1 MRISALLLSAIVLL
15 LVAAVAP
22 RDDASTFFRSGRIPS
37 ITIELSPEAIE
48 QLRANPRAYA
58 PCTVREGDKIVSAK
72 AGVKLKGAA
81 GSFQAFDDK
90 PALTINID
98 KFGDAPAYNGLKK
111 FHLNNSVQDPSLLS
125 EWTCSEVIRA
135 AGQPA
140 TRVTHARVRLGDR
153 DMGLYVLKESFDEE
167 FLRRNFRTTSGNLYD
182 GGFCQ
187 DLDSPLERDEGTGA
201 ETRSD
206 LQAIVEACREPDMK
220 ARWKRLE
227 QLVEVDEFIR
237 FVALEAMLGHWDG
250 YSFNSNNYRLF
261 FEPTKKAVFLAHGM
275 DQCFGDPNASVLDA
289 PRAMLAASVMKNP
302 EWRKQYRKEIA
313 RLLPQ
318 FDPVKLE
325 KKLEPVEARIQKSLR
340 EISPEAAAEQLA
352 HANGFLERLRGR
364 ATSLVAQSTAPE
376 PRPLVF
382 RKGQPVLVRDWR
394 PMSEVEDAVLEEV
407 ELGGA
412 KWLRA
417 ACGPGGRCIAG
428 WRRSVLLSKGKY
440 VFEAFIRVEGIEPLV
455 EEDAP
460 GIGGGIRTWDGRRM
474 SDGTS
479 SGERKVSFEFE
490 VREEIADVELV
501 LELRGKRGS
510 IAFRMD
516 SLRLTRE

>member
-1 MRISALLLSAIVLL
+1 
-15 LVAAVAP
+15 
-22 RDDASTFFRSGRIPS
+22 
-37 ITIELSPEAIE
+37 
-48 QLRANPRAYA
+48 
-58 PCTVREGDKIVSAK
+58 
-72 AGVKLKGAA
+72 
-81 GSFQAFDDK
+81 
-90 PALTINID
+90 
-98 KFGDAPAYNGLKK
+98 
-111 FHLNNSVQDPSLLS
+111 
-125 EWTCSEVIRA
+125 
-135 AGQPA
+135 
-140 TRVTHARVRLGDR
+140 
-153 DMGLYVLKESFDEE
+153 
-167 FLRRNFRTTSGNLYD
+167 
-182 GGFCQ
+182 
-187 DLDSPLERDEGTGA
+187 
-201 ETRSD
+201 
-206 LQAIVEACREPDMK
+206 MK

-407 ELGGA
+407 EFGGA

-460 GIGGGIRTWDGRRM
+460 GIGGGIRTWDGRRTA
-474 SDGTS
+474 DGTS